1 MQMHQF
7 TLGGLFNPLELCG
20 VGLHFIMDGCT
31 FIGFENLKSINIIP
45 LCHYKV
51 RKSQDKK
58 IFSYCIRT
66 RCIYTLDVL
75 RVSNSW
81 DNVHFWVNYPFKRYF
96 GGAVT
101 RPLLQ

>member
-45 LCHYKV
+45 LYHYKV
-51 RKSQDKK
+51 RKSQDKTF
-58 IFSYCIRT
+58 FSYCIRLKEESY
-66 RCIYTLDVL
+66 IHL
-75 RVSNSW
+75 
-81 DNVHFWVNYPFKRYF
+81 
-96 GGAVT
+96 G
-101 RPLLQ
+101 